1 MNQILMIDNKPKQPK
16 KRSKGAKGSSGP
28 IEIKNIIRFFA
39 IVIIVFSLV
48 IISHSSYAIYVD
60 AKGNNTDD
68 LAQIT
73 ITRFNDTITVNVQS
87 TYVVN
92 KFKYNWQD
100 SEQTSIP
107 EDSTSFQIEGIILPS
122 ENNVLTIVLEDE
134 TGRAVTYTKE
144 IILDGIDIV
153 KPIIETERGQ
163 GSSVIITATDETQIE
178 YMTYALDDGEEIRI
192 DKNNENDTVIEY
204 VVTNIERGEHTLYVT
219 AVDSF
224 GNIETVETTVKIS
237 TDRPVINSIDV
248 DKETGTLLINA
259 SDQDGLQTI
268 EVNLNG
274 AVYRMDDV
282 NRTEAI
288 FTLNLQEGTNTL
300 YIKLTNVNGISAEG
314 TTEFDYAK

>member
-16 KRSKGAKGSSGP
+16 KKPSKGGTSGP
-28 IEIKNIIRFFA
+28 IEIRNIIRFFA
-39 IVIIVFSLV
+39 FVIIIFGLV
-48 IISHSSYAIYVD
+48 IISHSSYAMYID
-60 AKGNNTDD
+60 AKGNNTED
-68 LAQIT
+68 LAQIS
-73 ITRFNDTITVNVQS
+73 ITRINDTITVNVQS

-92 KFKYNWQD
+92 KFKYNWQNSD
-100 SEQTSIP
+100 QTSIP
-107 EDSTSFQIEGIILPS
+107 EDSTSFQVEGIILPS

-153 KPIIETERGQ
+153 KPIIETEPGQ
-163 GSSVIITATDETQIE
+163 GSSVIITAIDETQIE

-192 DKNNENDTVIEY
+192 DKNNEDDTIIEY
-204 VVTNIERGEHTLYVT
+204 VVTNIERGEHTLYAT

-224 GNIETVETTVKIS
+224 GNTETIETPIVIS
-237 TDRPVINSIDV
+237 TERPTINSIDV
-248 DKETGTLLINA
+248 DRETGTLLINA
-259 SDQDGLQTI
+259 SDQDGLQSI

-274 AVYRMDDV
+274 AVYRMNDV
-282 NRTEAI
+282 NRTEAT

>member
-39 IVIIVFSLV
+39 IVIIVFALV

-107 EDSTSFQIEGIILPS
+107 EDSTSFQVEGIILPS

>member
-1 MNQILMIDNKPKQPK
+1 M
-16 KRSKGAKGSSGP
+16 
-28 IEIKNIIRFFA
+28 
-39 IVIIVFSLV
+39 
-48 IISHSSYAIYVD
+48 
-60 AKGNNTDD
+60 
-68 LAQIT
+68 
-73 ITRFNDTITVNVQS
+73 
-87 TYVVN
+87 
-92 KFKYNWQD
+92 
-100 SEQTSIP
+100 
-107 EDSTSFQIEGIILPS
+107 
-122 ENNVLTIVLEDE
+122 LEDE

-144 IILDGIDIV
+144 IILDCIDIV

>member
-1 MNQILMIDNKPKQPK
+1 MNQILVLENKTK
-16 KRSKGAKGSSGP
+16 KKKNKSRRSGP
-28 IEIKNIIRFFA
+28 IEIKNIVRFFA
-39 IVIIVFSLV
+39 VVLIIFAMVM
-48 IISHSSYAIYVD
+48 IGHSSYAIYRD
-60 AKGNNTDD
+60 AKGNNTDE
-68 LAQIT
+68 LAEIN
-73 ITRFNDTITVNVQS
+73 ITRVNDTLLVDVQS
-87 TYVVN
+87 TYVID
-92 KFKYNWQD
+92 KFKYSWRSSQ
-100 SEQTSIP
+100 QTSIP
-107 EDSTSFQIEGIILPS
+107 EESTSFQEEIILPS
-122 ENNVLTIVLEDE
+122 DNNILTIVLEDE
-134 TGRAVTYTKE
+134 TGRATTYTKE
-144 IILDGIDIV
+144 IILDGVDIIKPSIDI
-153 KPIIETERGQ
+153 EQGQ
-163 GSSVIITATDETQIE
+163 GSSVVVTATDEMQIE